1 MRKSNTIWVIISD
14 FLVASLSGR
23 SRLPLV
29 SLPRGLKVPFT
40 PWGSLDAMGEVVI
53 GRCKCVCVCV
63 CVCKLRQFRAKVRI
77 TGKIVKI
84 LVCYI
89 IILFKIAGTVILV
102 K

>member
-1 MRKSNTIWVIISD
+1 
-14 FLVASLSGR
+14 
-23 SRLPLV
+23 
-29 SLPRGLKVPFT
+29 
-40 PWGSLDAMGEVVI
+40 MGVTGCYGGGGDWEMQM
-53 GRCKCVCVCV
+53 CVCV

>member
-1 MRKSNTIWVIISD
+1 
-14 FLVASLSGR
+14 
-23 SRLPLV
+23 
-29 SLPRGLKVPFT
+29 
-40 PWGSLDAMGEVVI
+40 MGGGGDWEMQV
-53 GRCKCVCVCV
+53 CVCVCV
-63 CVCKLRQFRAKVRI
+63 CVRVCVCVCVYKLRQFRAKVRI